1 MYTCVCVCVCV
12 WERVSEHTH
21 SSSTLCDAPEF
32 LAAAAAAAAAE
43 ALNDGDIK
51 EELLQEDF
59 IAIFHILC
67 NRM

>member
-1 MYTCVCVCVCV
+1 MYVCVCQ
-12 WERVSEHTH
+12 HIH

-32 LAAAAAAAAAE
+32 LAAAAAAAA
-43 ALNDGDIK
+43 LDGGDIK

>member
-1 MYTCVCVCVCV
+1 MYACVCQ
-12 WERVSEHTH
+12 HIH

-32 LAAAAAAAAAE
+32 LAAAAA
-43 ALNDGDIK
+43 LDGGDIK
-51 EELLQEDF
+51 GELLQEDF